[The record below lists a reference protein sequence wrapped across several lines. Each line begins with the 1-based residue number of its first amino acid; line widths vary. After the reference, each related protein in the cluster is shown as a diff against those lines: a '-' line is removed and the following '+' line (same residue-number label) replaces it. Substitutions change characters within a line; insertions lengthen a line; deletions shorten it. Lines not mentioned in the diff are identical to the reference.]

1 MEPIKT
7 PRPTIGWKAQLD
19 DGSEFFTEEAIAESD
34 LLLDNYVAA
43 LQGATNERTIWK
55 AIETVVKG
63 FDQLNIDHDYFIE
76 TMERED
82 LAEYI
87 QKAAEAAG
95 LFYDGD
101 VTEEWREEW

>member
-1 MEPIKT
+1 MDTINT
-7 PRPTIGWKAQLD
+7 PRPTIDWKRQLD
-19 DGSEFFTEEAIAESD
+19 EGSEFFTDETIRESD
-34 LLLDNYVAA
+34 TLLDKYLAA
-43 LQGATNERTIWK
+43 LEAAKNETAIWK
-55 AIETVVKG
+55 AIEKVVKD
-63 FDQLNIDHDYFIE
+63 FDELNIAHDYFIE

>member
-1 MEPIKT
+1 MNHISIPK
-7 PRPTIGWKAQLD
+7 PTIDWQTQLNE
-19 DGSEFFTEEAIAESD
+19 GSDFFTQEAIIESD
-34 LLLDNYVAA
+34 KLLDRYVAS
-43 LQGATNERTIWK
+43 LQDATNENAIWR
-55 AIETVVKG
+55 AIETVVKA
-63 FDQLNIDHDYFIE
+63 FDELNIKHDYFIE

-82 LAEYI
+82 LAEFI

>member
-1 MEPIKT
+1 MNKIEIPK
-7 PRPTIGWKAQLD
+7 PTINWGEQLD
-19 DGSEFFTEEAIAESD
+19 EGSEFFTDESIKESD
-34 LLLDNYVAA
+34 KILDRYVAA
-43 LQGATNERTIWK
+43 LNLAKDQSEIWK
-55 AIETVVKG
+55 AIEQVVTA
-63 FDQLNIDHDYFIE
+63 FDQLNVEYDYFIE

-101 VTEEWREEW
+101 VTEEWRMEW